1 MCWVDE
7 DEGPLQDLLAYIED
21 YTCIFNGLLVTIYLQ
36 QNGLRRI
43 ETGYLGNN
51 WLFTVTPYRYL
62 NCTFQKISIST
73 RNGSC

>member
-7 DEGPLQDLLAYIED
+7 DEGLLQDLLAYMKN
-21 YTCIFNGLLVTIYLQ
+21 YTCIFYRLLVTIYLQ

-51 WLFTVTPYRYL
+51 WLFTFTTLLVLYFPENINSNEKR
-62 NCTFQKISIST
+62 
-73 RNGSC
+73 